1 MSHDNRPLG
10 LETKVTIIEHVGD
23 RKRAEVALQR
33 ALALS
38 RGGHEDHRTSEP
50 AVTAEVGRAL
60 EEGVEL

>member
-1 MSHDNRPLG
+1 M
-10 LETKVTIIEHVGD
+10 TIIEHVGD